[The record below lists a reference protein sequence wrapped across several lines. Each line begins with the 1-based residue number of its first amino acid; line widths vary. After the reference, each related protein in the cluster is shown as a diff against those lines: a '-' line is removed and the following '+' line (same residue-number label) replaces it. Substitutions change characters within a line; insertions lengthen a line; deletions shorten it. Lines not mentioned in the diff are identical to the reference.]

1 MKYKIKAEWNYY
13 SGTLNV
19 RKDGYLYDNYYT
31 PNEHFEFDTVQS
43 ALNYLQEEYN
53 CDFLNR
59 DSSLSFGGTYV
70 CAHGQHSRP
79 SFTIVNSK
87 SGKINKQIK
96 KELERLV

>member
-1 MKYKIKAEWNYY
+1 MNYKIKAEWNYY

-19 RKDGYLYDNYYT
+19 LKDGYLYDSYNHS
-31 PNEHFEFDTVQS
+31 EHIEFDTVKS
-43 ALNYLQEEYN
+43 ALNYLQEYYN

-79 SFTIVNSK
+79 SFTIVNAK